1 MDSVSLRLWQR
12 PTHVRLAYLC
22 LLAVVIPVLVWNG
35 FVQHI
40 NSAFTDIL
48 LRMRP
53 SAGNGAVREVVLLAI
68 DDGTLARY
76 GPLPLKRSTLAAG
89 LSRLHALAPRVLAID
104 LLLAEPTTQ
113 SEDERLAEALHLF
126 RGRLILA
133 TAMASDVSVAVAA
146 EWILPTA
153 AFLNGAAVAHV
164 HAAPDSDGD
173 VRSILLAKSNG
184 ARRFWALGLESA
196 RMASGFDRPLETR
209 PFLQVGDI
217 RIPASSA
224 AERAMTINYAGPE
237 GTFTTVP
244 FAAVLEGSVRGAIF
258 RNKIVILGVTAQGG
272 GDRLFTPMSSG
283 IGMSGIEIHA
293 NVTRTILDRAFLAPL
308 DLPPQL
314 ALYATL
320 AAVCVLGIGRYR
332 GWRLVGLLAIIAVL
346 LPIACMIALHHGAMW
361 PLGSLYAVFLASG
374 GIAGVSEYAFVTAA
388 LRSSEEKRKDYAF
401 RVQAIAH
408 EIKTPLTAIQ
418 GSSELISGQILPE
431 QERLEMASLIHKESR
446 RLVTL
451 IHTFLDVERMA
462 AGALTI
468 ERKPVQLKTVVD
480 ELFERAQL
488 YAARK
493 RTRIEVDV
501 PPITLDADPELL
513 SFAVYN
519 LLTNA
524 VKYSPKQSLVM
535 LQARV
540 EDRWISLSVADH
552 GYGIASAEQQKIFE
566 KFYRVKRKE
575 TTSEEGSGIGLALVK
590 EIVTQH
596 GGRILVESKPGV
608 GSRFTILLPAQQ
620 T

>member
-1 MDSVSLRLWQR
+1 MDLVSRRLWHG
-12 PTHVRLAYLC
+12 PTYVRLAYLC
-22 LLAVVIPVLVWNG
+22 LLAVVIPVLAWNG
-35 FVQHI
+35 FVQQV
-40 NSAFTDIL
+40 NSAFSDIL
-48 LRMRP
+48 LRMRAP
-53 SAGNGAVREVVLLAI
+53 ATEGAVRDVVLLAI
-68 DDGTLARY
+68 NDATLARY
-76 GPLPLKRSTLAAG
+76 GPLPLKRSTLATG
-89 LSRLHALAPRVLAID
+89 LKNLAALNPRILAVD
-104 LLLAEPTTQ
+104 LLLAEPAAP

-126 RGRLILA
+126 RRRLILA
-133 TAMASDVSVAVAA
+133 AA
-146 EWILPTA
+146 LANDPTGPAPWILPLAT
-153 AFLNGAAVAHV
+153 FREGAAIAHV

-173 VRSILLAKSNG
+173 VRSVLLAKSG
-184 ARRFWALGLESA
+184 GGRRFWALGFEAA
-196 RMASGFDRPLETR
+196 RMASGLNRPLETQR
-209 PFLQVGDI
+209 FLQFGDI
-217 RIPASSA
+217 RIPASSES
-224 AERAMTINYAGPE
+224 ERAMTINYAGQE

-244 FAAVLEGSVRGAIF
+244 FATLLESSTQREIF

-272 GDRLFTPMSSG
+272 GDRLFTPVSSG
-283 IGMSGIEIHA
+283 MGMSGTEIHA
-293 NVTRTILDRAFLAPL
+293 NITRTILDGVFLMPL
-308 DLPPQL
+308 DLLPQF
-314 ALYATL
+314 ALYTALATM
-320 AAVCVLGIGRYR
+320 CVLGIGRYR
-332 GWRLVGLLAIIAVL
+332 GWRLVGLLGTIAVL
-346 LPIACMIALHHGAMW
+346 LPAACLIALRQGAVW
-361 PLGSLYAVFLASG
+361 PLGSLYAVFLASA

-388 LRSSEEKRKDYAF
+388 LKSSEEKRKDYAF

-468 ERKPVQLKTVVD
+468 EKRPVQLRAIVD
-480 ELFERAQL
+480 ELLERAQL

-493 RTRIEVDV
+493 KTTIDVDV
-501 PPITLDADPELL
+501 TPIALDADPELL

-524 VKYSPKQSLVM
+524 VKYSPKQSAVL
-535 LQARV
+535 LQAKK
-540 EDRWISLSVADH
+540 ENDWISVSVADH
-552 GYGIASAEQQKIFE
+552 GYGIAAAEQQRIFE

-608 GSRFTILLPAQQ
+608 GSRFTILLPAKR